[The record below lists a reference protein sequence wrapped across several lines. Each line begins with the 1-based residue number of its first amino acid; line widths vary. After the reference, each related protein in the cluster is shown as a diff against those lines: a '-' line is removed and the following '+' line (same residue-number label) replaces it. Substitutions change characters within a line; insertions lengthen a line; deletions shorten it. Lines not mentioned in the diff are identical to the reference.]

1 MPKFVIF
8 SDSLSRNSPY
18 FSAVICRNSRLLPWS
33 FDDIRDFFH
42 RSFAEILV
50 FFLRDSFLKFVV
62 SSEIVCRNS
71 RCFLWSFDEI
81 HHFFFRD
88 WRNSRIYFAIVSW
101 ISALAWINC
110 CPCATKFTIFPLH
123 LIDEITWLFC
133 EQIDKNHDLFFVN
146 D

>member
-18 FSAVICRNSRLLPWS
+18 FSAVICQNSRLLPWS

-50 FFLRDSFLKFVV
+50 FF
-62 SSEIVCRNS
+62 SEIHFRNS
-71 RCFLWSFDEI
+71 WFPQRSFVEI
-81 HHFFFRD
+81 SDVFCGRLMKFTIFFRD
-88 WRNSRIYFAIVSW
+88 WRNSRIYFAIVSR

-110 CPCATKFTIFPLH
+110 CRCATKFTIFPLN
-123 LIDEITWLFC
+123 LIDEITWVFC
-133 EQIDKNHDLFFVN
+133 NQIDKNHDLFFVN